1 VPFFDGVSG
10 PVYYRHW
17 DAASP
22 RAAVVFLH
30 GFGEHTGVYHRFGAA
45 LNQADIDLWALDEIG
60 HGLTGGRRGEIESI
74 DALVSNGQRLT
85 DLAAQ
90 AGLPLVI
97 AGHSLGAV
105 AAMITTLRHPD
116 RYRAAV
122 LSGATLSMPQWF
134 ADLESAGD
142 AFALD
147 LDDLSGDPF
156 YRDSL
161 ENDPLAFTEADIV
174 GVLRRALPPAWA
186 EVNGAIGD
194 LRIPVLAL
202 NGSEDAV
209 APVADVAAVAAR
221 SAQIRTLV
229 FEGMRHDI
237 LNERVHREV
246 AAAITAF
253 VRNATG

>member
-1 VPFFDGVSG
+1 MPFFDGVLG

-22 RAAVVFLH
+22 TAAVVFLH

-90 AGLPLVI
+90 SGLPLVI

-105 AAMITTLRHPD
+105 AAMITTLRHPG

-122 LSGATLSMPQWF
+122 LSGATLTRPQWF
-134 ADLESAGD
+134 VGLESAHD

-186 EVNGAIGD
+186 EINGAIGD

-229 FEGMRHDI
+229 FEGRRHDI
-237 LNERVHREV
+237 LNETVHREV

-253 VRNATG
+253 VRSAAG